1 MAEDKIKKFSLK
13 GLFLCIFSFIKEK
26 PFVTSLIIFLF
37 LISSLTEAVGISAL
51 LIVLLE
57 FFNLDTSQNQI
68 IIKINDFFNFFGI
81 ELTLNS
87 MLFVFFI
94 TIIFKS
100 IIQFSSLYISSLAGL
115 NIAQFVR
122 KNLVEKLISAK
133 YSFLINIPIG
143 KIITH
148 LNDEAD
154 KISIFYVKFCRTI
167 NYLIQTIVYSGLAIL
182 ASWKMSFLLVF
193 FGLISSLLL
202 NRFNKIFY
210 IIGQEFL
217 SIKRIFNNNVSNL
230 FTSIKP
236 LKAMGLERFGSSSIE
251 NDIKEIK
258 KNMKKYWLFESILL
272 AFQEPFSF
280 IFIVIFIISSI
291 EYFGIPAVTALFVAI
306 IFYRLSNRLLN
317 FYNSVRS
324 LGNFLASV
332 NSIKEIEST
341 ADKER
346 EYYSKRYNIR
356 NVNKIKF
363 ENITFKY
370 KKNIIFENVST
381 TFDLKKILYIEG
393 DSGAGKT
400 TLVDLIIGL
409 NKPDKGIIKLNNQS
423 INNINLLDWRKQIGY
438 ASQDPALFDDTIL
451 NNLTL
456 MKDYNMKEIEK
467 ILEIT
472 FCKDFINKFDKK
484 INTVIGN
491 RGTKISGGQ
500 RQRLSIARALIQKP
514 DLLILD
520 EATSE
525 LNPDLEK
532 KILAGIIKYKEAT
545 GIIIISHN
553 NKNKKLAE
561 KYYKIRNKKI
571 TKYS

>member
-1 MAEDKIKKFSLK
+1 M
-13 GLFLCIFSFIKEK
+13 
-26 PFVTSLIIFLF
+26 
-37 LISSLTEAVGISAL
+37 
-51 LIVLLE
+51 
-57 FFNLDTSQNQI
+57 FF
-68 IIKINDFFNFFGI
+68 
-81 ELTLNS
+81 
-87 MLFVFFI
+87 
-94 TIIFKS
+94 
-100 IIQFSSLYISSLAGL
+100 A
-115 NIAQFVR
+115 
-122 KNLVEKLISAK
+122 
-133 YSFLINIPIG
+133 
-143 KIITH
+143 
-148 LNDEAD
+148 
-154 KISIFYVKFCRTI
+154 
-167 NYLIQTIVYSGLAIL
+167 
-182 ASWKMSFLLVF
+182 
-193 FGLISSLLL
+193 LISSLLL

-217 SIKRIFNNNVSNL
+217 NIKRIFNNNVSNL

-306 IFYRLSNRLLN
+306 IFYRLSNRLLS

-346 EYYSKRYNIR
+346 EYYSERNNIK

-370 KKNIIFENVST
+370 KKNIIFENIST

-393 DSGAGKT
+393 ESGAGKT
-400 TLVDLIIGL
+400 TLVDLITGL
-409 NKPDKGIIKLNNQS
+409 NKPDNGIIKLNNQS